1 MPLSKNVLRSQ
12 NLSNRNRFALP
23 VQLRCRTYLTMKS
36 DLHIPLHRCFVEVD
50 SEGLEGYWKLD
61 DMSDECKDYTGHG
74 HTAVKEGS
82 GAIEWMT
89 EVPCP

>member
-1 MPLSKNVLRSQ
+1 
-12 NLSNRNRFALP
+12 
-23 VQLRCRTYLTMKS
+23 
-36 DLHIPLHRCFVEVD
+36 
-50 SEGLEGYWKLD
+50 
-61 DMSDECKDYTGHG
+61 MSDECKDYTGHG

>member
-1 MPLSKNVLRSQ
+1 MDKGIVCFRIEESASSL
-12 NLSNRNRFALP
+12 
-23 VQLRCRTYLTMKS
+23 
-36 DLHIPLHRCFVEVD
+36 FVEVD

>member
-1 MPLSKNVLRSQ
+1 M
-12 NLSNRNRFALP
+12 FA
-23 VQLRCRTYLTMKS
+23 
-36 DLHIPLHRCFVEVD
+36 IVEVD

-74 HTAVKEGS
+74 HTAVKQGS
-82 GAIEWMT
+82 GDIEWLQ